1 MEVNQTATQAII
13 NKEVTGTF
21 TLVKKN
27 ASKTVNLEGA
37 KYRIW
42 SEDVNYDETFTTDE
56 NGRIVVEGLKLGKYQ
71 YQEIKAPNNFLLD
84 NNIYS
89 FELTYKDQNTA
100 VVYASAEQTNDEPTA
115 TITIVKEDSETGNS
129 QQGDAT
135 LAGAIY
141 NVYAG
146 EDIYDAT
153 ETRKIYSAGDL
164 VATRETDKNGNT
176 EPVTGLPLGKFQV
189 KEEKS
194 PEGYMIDE
202 NIYEVN
208 LTYKDQYTKIITGSV
223 TSKDKVKKMQ
233 VHIFK
238 SGIKENSGLV
248 PGLQGAEFTIKLY
261 NQVED
266 ALNQGYTYE
275 EIWNGLNEY
284 GEKVIVDENRV
295 NEAQKI
301 APTVETITT
310 DENGDAYTKN
320 KLPYGKYWT
329 KETKTPEDFYAS
341 SDFSFTIS
349 EDESEVIEI
358 AKKVKHLYVNNE
370 QMEAYI
376 KLVKKD
382 VDTGKIVTLNSTTF
396 QIKASEDVYDRGNG
410 EIIYKAG
417 DIITQKIGSTV
428 YDTFTTN
435 AQNLVVPNGSFSNT
449 DDEEGTVI
457 TPLKLPAGNYEV
469 IELSIPEGYLELEEP
484 IKFSIS
490 EIKDYDQDSSG
501 DYIKTVEIENNKP
514 FGTIIVDKS
523 VALKENVDTSSIKVE
538 NLSKIKFRLTAKEN
552 IIDMADGSIIYNQ
565 GQEIG
570 TYNLDKNGDLKI
582 ENLPIGIYELQE
594 IETIDGAV
602 LNETKYEIKF
612 EQKDNTTKEY
622 IETREIENETTLV
635 EISKKAVTG
644 DDELEGAKL
653 TLFDKDGNIVDS
665 WISGK
670 QPHTI
675 EGLKV
680 GEKFTL
686 REDLSPLGFVKASD
700 ITFTIE
706 NTSEV
711 QKITMIDKV
720 VTMSKVDIAGEELEG
735 AKMQVIDKDGNI
747 IDEWTSSKEPHK
759 INNLIEN
766 ETYILREEVSI
777 NGYVKATDIEFTV
790 SDEKKNEHIEMIDK
804 IVLISKT
811 DLVTG
816 EELPGA
822 ELVVTD
828 EDGNEIDRWISG
840 ETPHQVIGL
849 EEGKDYVLTEI
860 TCPYGFEQAESINFT
875 VTTDKETQ
883 LVEMKD
889 MPILKNIKIVK
900 KDIDTQEVIKDDFKF
915 GIFEDAECTKLI
927 KEIESDKENG
937 TVTFE
942 NLRYGKFFIKET
954 QAPNNYQLSDEI
966 LKIEI
971 NDQGI
976 FINGQVFDEA
986 DSTVT
991 FTYYNRRIPEIQT
1004 GNELNYALLGTN
1016 LIISLAGIITGIVMI
1031 KRKKKS
1037 K

>member
-42 SEDVNYDETFTTDE
+42 SEDANYDETFTTDE
-56 NGRIVVEGLKLGKYQ
+56 NGEIKVEGLKLGKYQ
-71 YQEIKAPNNFLLD
+71 YQEIQAPNNFLLD
-84 NNIYS
+84 NNVYS
-89 FELTYKDQNTA
+89 FELTYKDQNTE
-100 VVYASAEQTNDEPTA
+100 VVYASAEKTNDEPTA
-115 TITIVKEDSETGNS
+115 NITIIKEDSETGNS

-153 ETRKIYSAGDL
+153 KTRKIYSKGDL
-164 VATRETDKNGNT
+164 VATRETDENGNT

-202 NIYEVN
+202 TIYEVN
-208 LTYKDQYTKIITGSV
+208 LTYKDQYTKIVTGSV

-284 GEKVIVDENRV
+284 GEKVVVDENRV

-382 VDTGKIVTLNSTTF
+382 ADTGKIVTLNSTTF
-396 QIKASEDVYDRGNG
+396 QIKASEDVYDRGNRK
-410 EIIYKAG
+410 IIYKAG

-435 AQNLVVPNGSFSNT
+435 AKNLVVPNGSFSNT

-457 TPLKLPAGNYEV
+457 TPLKLPAGDYEV
-469 IELSIPEGYLELEEP
+469 IELTIPDGYLELEEP

-523 VALKENVDTSSIKVE
+523 VALKENVDTSIINIE
-538 NLSKIKFRLTAKEN
+538 DLSKIKFKLTAKEN

-565 GQEIG
+565 GQEIE

-582 ENLPIGIYELQE
+582 ENLPMGIYELQE

-747 IDEWTSSKEPHK
+747 IDKWTSSKEPHK

-816 EELPGA
+816 EELSGA

-1004 GNELNYALLGTN
+1004 GNEVNYALLGTN

>member
-27 ASKTVNLEGA
+27 ASKIVNLEGA

-42 SEDVNYDETFTTDE
+42 SEDANYDETFTTDE
-56 NGRIVVEGLKLGKYQ
+56 NGEIKVEGLKLGKYQ
-71 YQEIKAPNNFLLD
+71 YQEIQAPNNFLLD
-84 NNIYS
+84 NNVYS
-89 FELTYKDQNTA
+89 FELTYKDQNTE
-100 VVYASAEQTNDEPTA
+100 VVYASAEKTNDEPTA
-115 TITIVKEDSETGNS
+115 NITIIKEDSETGNS

-153 ETRKIYSAGDL
+153 KTRKIYSKGDL
-164 VATRETDKNGNT
+164 VATRETDENGNT

-202 NIYEVN
+202 TIYEVN
-208 LTYKDQYTKIITGSV
+208 LTYKDQYTKIVTGSV

-284 GEKVIVDENRV
+284 GEKVVVDENRV

-382 VDTGKIVTLNSTTF
+382 VNTGKIVTLNSTTF
-396 QIKASEDVYDRGNG
+396 QIKASEDVYDRGNRK
-410 EIIYKAG
+410 IIYKAG

-435 AQNLVVPNGSFSNT
+435 AKNLVVPNGSFSNT

-457 TPLKLPAGNYEV
+457 TPLKLPAGDYEV
-469 IELSIPEGYLELEEP
+469 IELTIPDGYLELEEP

-523 VALKENVDTSSIKVE
+523 VALKENVDTSIINIE
-538 NLSKIKFRLTAKEN
+538 DLSKIKFKLTAKEN

-565 GQEIG
+565 GQEIE

-582 ENLPIGIYELQE
+582 ENLPMGIYELQE

-900 KDIDTQEVIKDDFKF
+900 KDIDSQEVIKDDFKF

-1004 GNELNYALLGTN
+1004 GNEVNYALLGTN

>member
-27 ASKTVNLEGA
+27 ASKIVNLEGA

-42 SEDVNYDETFTTDE
+42 SEDANYDETFTTDE
-56 NGRIVVEGLKLGKYQ
+56 NGEIKVEGLKLGKYQ
-71 YQEIKAPNNFLLD
+71 YQEIQAPNNFLLD
-84 NNIYS
+84 NNVYS
-89 FELTYKDQNTA
+89 FELTYKDQNTE
-100 VVYASAEQTNDEPTA
+100 VVCASAEKTNDEPTA
-115 TITIVKEDSETGNS
+115 NITIIKEDSETGNS

-153 ETRKIYSAGDL
+153 KTRKIYSKGDL
-164 VATRETDKNGNT
+164 VATRETDENGNT

-202 NIYEVN
+202 TIYEVN
-208 LTYKDQYTKIITGSV
+208 LTYKDQYTKIVTGSV

-284 GEKVIVDENRV
+284 GEKVVVDENRV

-382 VDTGKIVTLNSTTF
+382 VNTGKIVTLNSTTF
-396 QIKASEDVYDRGNG
+396 QIKASEDVYDRGNRK
-410 EIIYKAG
+410 IIYKAG

-435 AQNLVVPNGSFSNT
+435 AKNLVVPNGSFSNT

-457 TPLKLPAGNYEV
+457 TPLKLPAGDYEV
-469 IELSIPEGYLELEEP
+469 IELTIPDGYLELEEP

-523 VALKENVDTSSIKVE
+523 VALKENVDTSIINIE
-538 NLSKIKFRLTAKEN
+538 DLSKIKFKLTAKEN

-565 GQEIG
+565 GQEIE

-582 ENLPIGIYELQE
+582 ENLPMGIYELQE

-1004 GNELNYALLGTN
+1004 GNEVNYALLGTN

>member
-27 ASKTVNLEGA
+27 SSKTVNLEGA

-42 SEDVNYDETFTTDE
+42 SEDANYDETFTTDE
-56 NGRIVVEGLKLGKYQ
+56 NGEIKVEGLKLGKYQ
-71 YQEIKAPNNFLLD
+71 YQEIQAPNNFLLD
-84 NNIYS
+84 NNVYS
-89 FELTYKDQNTA
+89 FELTYKDQNTE
-100 VVYASAEQTNDEPTA
+100 VVYASAEKTNDEPTA
-115 TITIVKEDSETGNS
+115 NITIIKEDSETGNS

-153 ETRKIYSAGDL
+153 KTRKIYSKGDL
-164 VATRETDKNGNT
+164 VATRETDENGNT

-202 NIYEVN
+202 TIYEVN
-208 LTYKDQYTKIITGSV
+208 LTYKDQYTKIVTGSV

-284 GEKVIVDENRV
+284 GEKVVVDENRV

-382 VDTGKIVTLNSTTF
+382 VNTGKIVTLNSTTF
-396 QIKASEDVYDRGNG
+396 QIKASEDVYDRGNRK
-410 EIIYKAG
+410 IIYKAG

-435 AQNLVVPNGSFSNT
+435 AKNLVVPNGSFSNT

-457 TPLKLPAGNYEV
+457 TPLKLPAGDYEV
-469 IELSIPEGYLELEEP
+469 IELTIPDGYLELEEP

-490 EIKDYDQDSSG
+490 EIKNYDQDSSG

-523 VALKENVDTSSIKVE
+523 VALKENVDTSIINIE
-538 NLSKIKFRLTAKEN
+538 DLSKIKFKLTAKEN

-565 GQEIG
+565 GQEIE

-582 ENLPIGIYELQE
+582 ENLPMGIYELQE

-1004 GNELNYALLGTN
+1004 GNEVNYALLGTN

>member
-382 VDTGKIVTLNSTTF
+382 VNTGKIVTLNSTTF
-396 QIKASEDVYDRGNG
+396 QIKASEDVYDRGNRK
-410 EIIYKAG
+410 IIYKAG

-435 AQNLVVPNGSFSNT
+435 AKNLVVPNGSFSNT

-457 TPLKLPAGNYEV
+457 TPLKLPAGDYEV
-469 IELSIPEGYLELEEP
+469 IELTIPDGYLELEEP

-501 DYIKTVEIENNKP
+501 DYIKTVEIENNKH

-523 VALKENVDTSSIKVE
+523 VALKENVDTSIINIE

-1004 GNELNYALLGTN
+1004 GNEVNYALLGTN

>member
-42 SEDVNYDETFTTDE
+42 SEDANYDETFTTDE
-56 NGRIVVEGLKLGKYQ
+56 NGEIKVEGLKLGKYQ
-71 YQEIKAPNNFLLD
+71 YQEIQAPNNFLLD
-84 NNIYS
+84 NNVYS
-89 FELTYKDQNTA
+89 FELTYKDQNTE
-100 VVYASAEQTNDEPTA
+100 VVYASAEKTNDEPTA
-115 TITIVKEDSETGNS
+115 NITIIKEDSETGNS

-153 ETRKIYSAGDL
+153 KTRKIYSKGDL
-164 VATRETDKNGNT
+164 VATRETDENGNT

-202 NIYEVN
+202 TIYEVN
-208 LTYKDQYTKIITGSV
+208 LTYKDQYTKIVTGSV

-284 GEKVIVDENRV
+284 GEKVVVDENRV

-382 VDTGKIVTLNSTTF
+382 ADTGKIVTLNSTTF
-396 QIKASEDVYDRGNG
+396 QIKASEDVYDRGNRK
-410 EIIYKAG
+410 IIYKAG

-435 AQNLVVPNGSFSNT
+435 AKNLVVPNGSFSNT

-457 TPLKLPAGNYEV
+457 TPLKLPAGDYEV
-469 IELSIPEGYLELEEP
+469 IELTIPDGYLELEEP

-523 VALKENVDTSSIKVE
+523 VALKENVDTSIINIE
-538 NLSKIKFRLTAKEN
+538 DLSKIKFKLTAKEN

-565 GQEIG
+565 GQEIE

-582 ENLPIGIYELQE
+582 ENLPMGIYELQE

-1004 GNELNYALLGTN
+1004 GNEVNYALLGTN

>member
-42 SEDVNYDETFTTDE
+42 SEDANYDETFTTDE
-56 NGRIVVEGLKLGKYQ
+56 NGEIKVEGLKLGKYQ
-71 YQEIKAPNNFLLD
+71 YQEIQAPNNFLLD
-84 NNIYS
+84 NNVYS
-89 FELTYKDQNTA
+89 FELTYKDQNTE
-100 VVYASAEQTNDEPTA
+100 VVYASAEKTNDEPTA
-115 TITIVKEDSETGNS
+115 NITIIKEDSETGNS

-153 ETRKIYSAGDL
+153 KTRKIYSKGDL
-164 VATRETDKNGNT
+164 VATRETDENGNT

-202 NIYEVN
+202 TIYEVN
-208 LTYKDQYTKIITGSV
+208 LTYKDQYTKIVTGSV

-284 GEKVIVDENRV
+284 GEKVVVDENRV

-382 VDTGKIVTLNSTTF
+382 ADTGKIVTLNSTTF
-396 QIKASEDVYDRGNG
+396 QIKASEDVYDRGNRK
-410 EIIYKAG
+410 IIYKAG

-435 AQNLVVPNGSFSNT
+435 AKNLVVPNGSFSNT

-457 TPLKLPAGNYEV
+457 TPLKLPAGDYEV
-469 IELSIPEGYLELEEP
+469 IELTIPDGYLELEEP

-490 EIKDYDQDSSG
+490 EIKNYDQDSSG

-523 VALKENVDTSSIKVE
+523 VALKENVDTSIINIE
-538 NLSKIKFRLTAKEN
+538 DLSKIKFKLTAKEN

-565 GQEIG
+565 GQEIE

-582 ENLPIGIYELQE
+582 ENLPMGIYELQE

>member
-382 VDTGKIVTLNSTTF
+382 VNTGKIVTLNSTTF
-396 QIKASEDVYDRGNG
+396 QIKASEDVYDRGNRK
-410 EIIYKAG
+410 IIYKAG

-435 AQNLVVPNGSFSNT
+435 AKNLVVPNGSFSNT

-457 TPLKLPAGNYEV
+457 TPLKLPAGDYEV
-469 IELSIPEGYLELEEP
+469 IELTIPDGYLELEEP

-523 VALKENVDTSSIKVE
+523 VALKENVDTSIINIE
-538 NLSKIKFRLTAKEN
+538 DLSKIKFKLTAKEN

-565 GQEIG
+565 GQEIE

-582 ENLPIGIYELQE
+582 ENLPMGIYELQE

-1004 GNELNYALLGTN
+1004 GNEVNYALLGTN

>member
-523 VALKENVDTSSIKVE
+523 VALKENVDTSIINIE

-900 KDIDTQEVIKDDFKF
+900 KDIDTQEVIKDDFRF

-1004 GNELNYALLGTN
+1004 GNEVNYALLGTN

>member
-27 ASKTVNLEGA
+27 ASKIVNLEGA

-42 SEDVNYDETFTTDE
+42 SEDANYDETFTTDE
-56 NGRIVVEGLKLGKYQ
+56 NGEIKVEGLKLGKYQ
-71 YQEIKAPNNFLLD
+71 YQEIQAPNNFLLD
-84 NNIYS
+84 NNVYS
-89 FELTYKDQNTA
+89 FELTYKDQNTE
-100 VVYASAEQTNDEPTA
+100 VVYASAEKTNDEPTA
-115 TITIVKEDSETGNS
+115 NITIIKEDSETGNS

-153 ETRKIYSAGDL
+153 KTRKIYSKGDL
-164 VATRETDKNGNT
+164 VATRETDENGNT

-284 GEKVIVDENRV
+284 GEKVVVDENRV

-382 VDTGKIVTLNSTTF
+382 VNTGKIVTLNSTTF
-396 QIKASEDVYDRGNG
+396 QIKASEDVYDRGNRK
-410 EIIYKAG
+410 IIYKAG

-435 AQNLVVPNGSFSNT
+435 AKNLVVPNGSFSNT

-457 TPLKLPAGNYEV
+457 TPLKLPAGDYEV
-469 IELSIPEGYLELEEP
+469 IELTIPDGYLELEEP

-523 VALKENVDTSSIKVE
+523 VALKENVDTSIINIE
-538 NLSKIKFRLTAKEN
+538 DLSKIKFKLTAKEN

-565 GQEIG
+565 GQEIE

-582 ENLPIGIYELQE
+582 ENLPMGIYELQE

-1004 GNELNYALLGTN
+1004 GNEVNYALLGTN

>member
-27 ASKTVNLEGA
+27 ASKIVNLEGA

-42 SEDVNYDETFTTDE
+42 SEDANYDETFTTDE
-56 NGRIVVEGLKLGKYQ
+56 NGEIKVEGLKLGKYQ
-71 YQEIKAPNNFLLD
+71 YQEIQAPNNFLLD
-84 NNIYS
+84 NNVYS
-89 FELTYKDQNTA
+89 FELTYKDQNTE
-100 VVYASAEQTNDEPTA
+100 VVYASAEKTNDEPTA
-115 TITIVKEDSETGNS
+115 NITIIKEDSETGNS

-153 ETRKIYSAGDL
+153 KTRKIYSKGDL
-164 VATRETDKNGNT
+164 VATRETDENGNT

-202 NIYEVN
+202 TIYEVN
-208 LTYKDQYTKIITGSV
+208 LTYKDQYTKIVTGSV

-284 GEKVIVDENRV
+284 GEKVVVDENRV

-523 VALKENVDTSSIKVE
+523 VALKENVDTSIINIE
-538 NLSKIKFRLTAKEN
+538 DLSKIKFKLTAKEN

-565 GQEIG
+565 GQEIE

-582 ENLPIGIYELQE
+582 ENLPMGIYELQE

-1004 GNELNYALLGTN
+1004 GNEVNYALLGTN

>member
-42 SEDVNYDETFTTDE
+42 SEDANYDETFTTDE
-56 NGRIVVEGLKLGKYQ
+56 NGEIKVEGLKLGKYQ
-71 YQEIKAPNNFLLD
+71 YQEIQAPNNFLLD
-84 NNIYS
+84 NNVYS
-89 FELTYKDQNTA
+89 FELTYKDQNTE
-100 VVYASAEQTNDEPTA
+100 VVCASAEKTNDEPTA
-115 TITIVKEDSETGNS
+115 NITIIKEDSETGNS

-153 ETRKIYSAGDL
+153 KTRKIYSKGDL
-164 VATRETDKNGNT
+164 VATRETDENGNT

-202 NIYEVN
+202 TIYEVN
-208 LTYKDQYTKIITGSV
+208 LTYKDQYTKIVTGSV
-223 TSKDKVKKMQ
+223 TSKDKVKEMQ

-266 ALNQGYTYE
+266 ALKQGYTYE

-284 GEKVIVDENRV
+284 GEKVVVDENRV

-382 VDTGKIVTLNSTTF
+382 VNTGKIVTLNSTTF

-435 AQNLVVPNGSFSNT
+435 AQNLVVPDGSFSNV
-449 DDEEGTVI
+449 DDEGGTVI
-457 TPLKLPAGNYEV
+457 TPLKLPAGDYEV

-523 VALKENVDTSSIKVE
+523 VALKENVDTSIINIE
-538 NLSKIKFRLTAKEN
+538 DLSKIKFKLTAKEN

-582 ENLPIGIYELQE
+582 ENLPMGIYELQE

-680 GEKFTL
+680 GEEFTL

-706 NTSEV
+706 NTSKV

>member
-1 MEVNQTATQAII
+1 
-13 NKEVTGTF
+13 
-21 TLVKKN
+21 
-27 ASKTVNLEGA
+27 
-37 KYRIW
+37 
-42 SEDVNYDETFTTDE
+42 
-56 NGRIVVEGLKLGKYQ
+56 
-71 YQEIKAPNNFLLD
+71 
-84 NNIYS
+84 
-89 FELTYKDQNTA
+89 
-100 VVYASAEQTNDEPTA
+100 
-115 TITIVKEDSETGNS
+115 
-129 QQGDAT
+129 
-135 LAGAIY
+135 
-141 NVYAG
+141 
-146 EDIYDAT
+146 
-153 ETRKIYSAGDL
+153 
-164 VATRETDKNGNT
+164 
-176 EPVTGLPLGKFQV
+176 
-189 KEEKS
+189 
-194 PEGYMIDE
+194 MIDE
-202 NIYEVN
+202 TIYEVN

-382 VDTGKIVTLNSTTF
+382 VNTGKIVTLNSTTF
-396 QIKASEDVYDRGNG
+396 QIKASEDVYDRGNRK
-410 EIIYKAG
+410 IIYKAG

-435 AQNLVVPNGSFSNT
+435 AKNLVVPNGSFSNT

-457 TPLKLPAGNYEV
+457 TPLKLPAGDYEV
-469 IELSIPEGYLELEEP
+469 IELTIPDGYLELEEP

-523 VALKENVDTSSIKVE
+523 VALKENVDTSIINIE
-538 NLSKIKFRLTAKEN
+538 DLSKIKFKLTAKEN

-565 GQEIG
+565 GQEIE

-582 ENLPIGIYELQE
+582 ENLPMGIYELQE

-1004 GNELNYALLGTN
+1004 GNEVNYALLGTN

>member
-27 ASKTVNLEGA
+27 ASKIVNLEGA

-42 SEDVNYDETFTTDE
+42 SEDANYDETFTTDE
-56 NGRIVVEGLKLGKYQ
+56 NGEIKVEGLKLGKYQ
-71 YQEIKAPNNFLLD
+71 YQEIQAPNNFLLD
-84 NNIYS
+84 NNVYS
-89 FELTYKDQNTA
+89 FELTYKDQNTE
-100 VVYASAEQTNDEPTA
+100 VVYASAEKTNDEPTA
-115 TITIVKEDSETGNS
+115 NITIIKEDSETGNS

-153 ETRKIYSAGDL
+153 KTRKIYSKGDL
-164 VATRETDKNGNT
+164 VATRETDENGNT

-202 NIYEVN
+202 TIYEVN

-284 GEKVIVDENRV
+284 GEKVVVDENRV

-382 VDTGKIVTLNSTTF
+382 VNTGKIVTLNSTTF
-396 QIKASEDVYDRGNG
+396 QIKASEDVYDRGNRK
-410 EIIYKAG
+410 IIYKAG

-435 AQNLVVPNGSFSNT
+435 AKNLVVPNGSFSNT

-457 TPLKLPAGNYEV
+457 TPLKLPAGDYEV
-469 IELSIPEGYLELEEP
+469 IELTIPDGYLELEEP

-523 VALKENVDTSSIKVE
+523 VALKENVDTSIINIE
-538 NLSKIKFRLTAKEN
+538 DLSKIKFKLTAKEN

-565 GQEIG
+565 GQEIE

-582 ENLPIGIYELQE
+582 ENLPMGIYELQE

-1004 GNELNYALLGTN
+1004 GNEVNYALLGTN

>member
-27 ASKTVNLEGA
+27 ASKIVNLEGA

-42 SEDVNYDETFTTDE
+42 SEDANYDETFTTDE
-56 NGRIVVEGLKLGKYQ
+56 NGEIKVEGLKLGKYQ
-71 YQEIKAPNNFLLD
+71 YQEIQAPNNFLLD
-84 NNIYS
+84 NNVYS
-89 FELTYKDQNTA
+89 FELTYKDQNTE
-100 VVYASAEQTNDEPTA
+100 VVYASAEKTNDEPTA
-115 TITIVKEDSETGNS
+115 NITIIKEDSETGNS

-153 ETRKIYSAGDL
+153 KTRKIYSKGDL
-164 VATRETDKNGNT
+164 VATRETDENGNT

-284 GEKVIVDENRV
+284 GEKVVVDENRV

-382 VDTGKIVTLNSTTF
+382 VNTGKIVTLNSTTF

-523 VALKENVDTSSIKVE
+523 VALKENVDTSIINIE
-538 NLSKIKFRLTAKEN
+538 DLSKIKFKLTAKEN

-582 ENLPIGIYELQE
+582 ENLPMGIYELQE

>member
-27 ASKTVNLEGA
+27 ASKIVNLEGA

-42 SEDVNYDETFTTDE
+42 SEDANYDETFTTDE
-56 NGRIVVEGLKLGKYQ
+56 NGEIKVEGLKLGKYQ
-71 YQEIKAPNNFLLD
+71 YQEIQAPNNFLLD
-84 NNIYS
+84 NNVYS
-89 FELTYKDQNTA
+89 FELTYKDQNTE
-100 VVYASAEQTNDEPTA
+100 VVYASAEKTNDEPTA
-115 TITIVKEDSETGNS
+115 NITIIKEDSETGNS

-153 ETRKIYSAGDL
+153 KTRKIYSKGDL
-164 VATRETDKNGNT
+164 VATRETDENGNT

-202 NIYEVN
+202 TIYEVN
-208 LTYKDQYTKIITGSV
+208 LTYKDQYTKIVTGSV

-382 VDTGKIVTLNSTTF
+382 VNTGKIVTLNSTTF
-396 QIKASEDVYDRGNG
+396 QIKASEDVYDRGNRK
-410 EIIYKAG
+410 IIYKAG

-435 AQNLVVPNGSFSNT
+435 AKNLVVPNGSFSNT

-457 TPLKLPAGNYEV
+457 TPLKLPAGDYEV
-469 IELSIPEGYLELEEP
+469 IELTIPDGYLELEEP

-523 VALKENVDTSSIKVE
+523 VALKENVDTSIINIE
-538 NLSKIKFRLTAKEN
+538 DLSKIKFKLTAKEN

-565 GQEIG
+565 GQEIE

-582 ENLPIGIYELQE
+582 ENLPMGIYELQE

>member
-435 AQNLVVPNGSFSNT
+435 AKNLVVPNGSFSNT

-457 TPLKLPAGNYEV
+457 TPLKLPAGDYEV
-469 IELSIPEGYLELEEP
+469 IELTIPDGYLELEEP

-523 VALKENVDTSSIKVE
+523 VALKENVDTSIINIE

-1004 GNELNYALLGTN
+1004 GNEVNYALLGTN

>member
-27 ASKTVNLEGA
+27 ASKIVNLEGA

-42 SEDVNYDETFTTDE
+42 SEDANYDETFTTDE
-56 NGRIVVEGLKLGKYQ
+56 NGEIKVEGLKLGKYQ
-71 YQEIKAPNNFLLD
+71 YQEIQAPNNFLLD
-84 NNIYS
+84 NNVYS
-89 FELTYKDQNTA
+89 FELTYKDQNTE
-100 VVYASAEQTNDEPTA
+100 VVYASAEKTNDEPTA
-115 TITIVKEDSETGNS
+115 NITIIKEDSETGNS

-153 ETRKIYSAGDL
+153 KTRKIYSKGDL
-164 VATRETDKNGNT
+164 VATRETDENGNT

-202 NIYEVN
+202 TIYEVN
-208 LTYKDQYTKIITGSV
+208 LTYKDQYTKIVTGSV

-284 GEKVIVDENRV
+284 GEKVVVDENRV

-382 VDTGKIVTLNSTTF
+382 VNTGKIVTLNSTTF
-396 QIKASEDVYDRGNG
+396 QIKASEDVYDRGNRK
-410 EIIYKAG
+410 IIYKAG

-457 TPLKLPAGNYEV
+457 TPLKLPAGDYEV
-469 IELSIPEGYLELEEP
+469 IELTIPDGYLELEEP

-523 VALKENVDTSSIKVE
+523 VALKENVDTSIINIE
-538 NLSKIKFRLTAKEN
+538 DLSKIKFKLTAKEN

-565 GQEIG
+565 GQEIE

-582 ENLPIGIYELQE
+582 ENLPMGIYELQE

-1004 GNELNYALLGTN
+1004 GNEVNYALLGTN

>member
-42 SEDVNYDETFTTDE
+42 SEDANYDETFTTDE
-56 NGRIVVEGLKLGKYQ
+56 NGEIKVEGLKLGKYQ
-71 YQEIKAPNNFLLD
+71 YQEIQAPNNFLLD
-84 NNIYS
+84 NNVYS
-89 FELTYKDQNTA
+89 FELTYKDQNTE
-100 VVYASAEQTNDEPTA
+100 VVCASAEKTNDEPTA
-115 TITIVKEDSETGNS
+115 NITIIKEDSETGNS

-153 ETRKIYSAGDL
+153 KTRKIYSKGDL
-164 VATRETDKNGNT
+164 VATRETDENGNT

-202 NIYEVN
+202 TIYEVN
-208 LTYKDQYTKIITGSV
+208 LTYKDQYTKIVTGSV
-223 TSKDKVKKMQ
+223 TSKDKVKEMQ

-266 ALNQGYTYE
+266 ALKQGYTYE

-284 GEKVIVDENRV
+284 GEKVVVDENRV

-382 VDTGKIVTLNSTTF
+382 ADTGKIVTLNSTTF

-435 AQNLVVPNGSFSNT
+435 AQNLVVPDGSFSNV
-449 DDEEGTVI
+449 DDEGGTVI
-457 TPLKLPAGNYEV
+457 TPLKLPAGDYEV

-523 VALKENVDTSSIKVE
+523 VALKENVDTSIINIE
-538 NLSKIKFRLTAKEN
+538 DLSKIKFKLTAKEN

-582 ENLPIGIYELQE
+582 ENLPMGIYELQE

-680 GEKFTL
+680 GEEFTL

-706 NTSEV
+706 NTSKV

>member
-27 ASKTVNLEGA
+27 ASKIVNLEGA

-42 SEDVNYDETFTTDE
+42 SEDANYDETFTTDE
-56 NGRIVVEGLKLGKYQ
+56 NGEIKVEGLKLGKYQ
-71 YQEIKAPNNFLLD
+71 YQEIQAPNNFLLD
-84 NNIYS
+84 NNVYS
-89 FELTYKDQNTA
+89 FELTYKDQNTE
-100 VVYASAEQTNDEPTA
+100 VVYASAEKTNDEPTA
-115 TITIVKEDSETGNS
+115 NITIIKEDSETGNS

-153 ETRKIYSAGDL
+153 KTRKIYSKGDL
-164 VATRETDKNGNT
+164 VATRETDENGNT

-202 NIYEVN
+202 TIYEVN
-208 LTYKDQYTKIITGSV
+208 LTYKDQYTKIVTGSV

-284 GEKVIVDENRV
+284 GEKVVVDENRV

-382 VDTGKIVTLNSTTF
+382 VNTGKIVTLNSTTF
-396 QIKASEDVYDRGNG
+396 QIKASEDVYDRGNRK
-410 EIIYKAG
+410 IIYKAG

-435 AQNLVVPNGSFSNT
+435 AKNLVVPNGSFSNT

-457 TPLKLPAGNYEV
+457 TPLKLPAGDYEV
-469 IELSIPEGYLELEEP
+469 IELTIPDGYLELEEP

-523 VALKENVDTSSIKVE
+523 VALKENVDTSIINIE
-538 NLSKIKFRLTAKEN
+538 DLSKIKFKLTAKEN

-565 GQEIG
+565 GQEIE

-582 ENLPIGIYELQE
+582 ENLPMGIYELQE

-1004 GNELNYALLGTN
+1004 GNEVNYALLGTN

>member
-27 ASKTVNLEGA
+27 ASKIVNLEGA

-42 SEDVNYDETFTTDE
+42 SEDANYDETFTTDE
-56 NGRIVVEGLKLGKYQ
+56 NGEIKVEGLKLGKYQ
-71 YQEIKAPNNFLLD
+71 YQEIQAPNNFLLD
-84 NNIYS
+84 NNVYS
-89 FELTYKDQNTA
+89 FELTYKDQNTE
-100 VVYASAEQTNDEPTA
+100 VVYASAEKTNDEPTA
-115 TITIVKEDSETGNS
+115 NITIIKEDSETGNS

-153 ETRKIYSAGDL
+153 KTRKIYSKGDL
-164 VATRETDKNGNT
+164 VATRETDENGNT

-202 NIYEVN
+202 TIYEVN
-208 LTYKDQYTKIITGSV
+208 LTYKDQYTKIVTGSV

-284 GEKVIVDENRV
+284 GEKVVVDENRV

-382 VDTGKIVTLNSTTF
+382 ADTGKIVTLNSTTF
-396 QIKASEDVYDRGNG
+396 QIKASEDVYDRGNRK
-410 EIIYKAG
+410 IIYKAG

-435 AQNLVVPNGSFSNT
+435 AKNLVVPNGSFSNT

-457 TPLKLPAGNYEV
+457 TPLKLPAGDYEV
-469 IELSIPEGYLELEEP
+469 IELTIPDGYLELEEP

-523 VALKENVDTSSIKVE
+523 VALKENVDTSIINIE
-538 NLSKIKFRLTAKEN
+538 DLSKIKFKLTAKEN

-565 GQEIG
+565 GQEIE

-582 ENLPIGIYELQE
+582 ENLPMGIYELQE

>member
-153 ETRKIYSAGDL
+153 KTRKIYSKGDL
-164 VATRETDKNGNT
+164 VATRETDENGNT

-202 NIYEVN
+202 TIYEVN
-208 LTYKDQYTKIITGSV
+208 LTYKDQYTKIVTGSV

-248 PGLQGAEFTIKLY
+248 PGLKGAEFTIKLY

-284 GEKVIVDENRV
+284 GEKVVVDENRV

-382 VDTGKIVTLNSTTF
+382 VNTGKIVTLNSTTF
-396 QIKASEDVYDRGNG
+396 QIKASEDVYDRGNRK
-410 EIIYKAG
+410 IIYKAG

-435 AQNLVVPNGSFSNT
+435 AKNLVVPNGSFSNT

-457 TPLKLPAGNYEV
+457 TPLKLPAGDYEV
-469 IELSIPEGYLELEEP
+469 IELTIPDGYLELEEP

-523 VALKENVDTSSIKVE
+523 VALKENVDTSIINIE
-538 NLSKIKFRLTAKEN
+538 DLSKIKFKLTAKEN

-565 GQEIG
+565 GQEIE

-582 ENLPIGIYELQE
+582 ENLPMGIYELQE

-1004 GNELNYALLGTN
+1004 GNEVNYALLGTN

>member
-284 GEKVIVDENRV
+284 GEKVVVDENRV

-435 AQNLVVPNGSFSNT
+435 AKNLVVPNGSFSNT

-457 TPLKLPAGNYEV
+457 TPLKLPAGDYEV

-523 VALKENVDTSSIKVE
+523 VALKENVDTSIINIE
-538 NLSKIKFRLTAKEN
+538 DLSKIKFKLTAKEN

-582 ENLPIGIYELQE
+582 ENLPMGIYELQE

-1004 GNELNYALLGTN
+1004 GNEVNYALLGTN

>member
-1 MEVNQTATQAII
+1 MT
-13 NKEVTGTF
+13 
-21 TLVKKN
+21 
-27 ASKTVNLEGA
+27 
-37 KYRIW
+37 
-42 SEDVNYDETFTTDE
+42 
-56 NGRIVVEGLKLGKYQ
+56 
-71 YQEIKAPNNFLLD
+71 
-84 NNIYS
+84 
-89 FELTYKDQNTA
+89 
-100 VVYASAEQTNDEPTA
+100 
-115 TITIVKEDSETGNS
+115 
-129 QQGDAT
+129 
-135 LAGAIY
+135 
-141 NVYAG
+141 
-146 EDIYDAT
+146 
-153 ETRKIYSAGDL
+153 
-164 VATRETDKNGNT
+164 
-176 EPVTGLPLGKFQV
+176 
-189 KEEKS
+189 
-194 PEGYMIDE
+194 
-202 NIYEVN
+202 
-208 LTYKDQYTKIITGSV
+208 
-223 TSKDKVKKMQ
+223 
-233 VHIFK
+233 
-238 SGIKENSGLV
+238 
-248 PGLQGAEFTIKLY
+248 
-261 NQVED
+261 
-266 ALNQGYTYE
+266 
-275 EIWNGLNEY
+275 
-284 GEKVIVDENRV
+284 
-295 NEAQKI
+295 
-301 APTVETITT
+301 
-310 DENGDAYTKN
+310 
-320 KLPYGKYWT
+320 
-329 KETKTPEDFYAS
+329 
-341 SDFSFTIS
+341 
-349 EDESEVIEI
+349 
-358 AKKVKHLYVNNE
+358 
-370 QMEAYI
+370 
-376 KLVKKD
+376 
-382 VDTGKIVTLNSTTF
+382 
-396 QIKASEDVYDRGNG
+396 
-410 EIIYKAG
+410 
-417 DIITQKIGSTV
+417 
-428 YDTFTTN
+428 
-435 AQNLVVPNGSFSNT
+435 
-449 DDEEGTVI
+449 
-457 TPLKLPAGNYEV
+457 
-469 IELSIPEGYLELEEP
+469 IPEGYLELEEP

-523 VALKENVDTSSIKVE
+523 VALKENVDTSIINIE
-538 NLSKIKFRLTAKEN
+538 DLSKIKFRLTAKEN

-582 ENLPIGIYELQE
+582 ENLPMGIYELQE

-612 EQKDNTTKEY
+612 EQKDNATKEY
-622 IETREIENETTLV
+622 TETREIENETTLV

-670 QPHTI
+670 QTHTI

-680 GEKFTL
+680 GEEFTL
-686 REDLSPLGFVKASD
+686 REDLSPFGFVKASD

-706 NTSEV
+706 NTSKV

-747 IDEWTSSKEPHK
+747 IDEWTSSKEPYK

-766 ETYILREEVSI
+766 ETYILHEEVSI

-790 SDEKKNEHIEMIDK
+790 SDEKKNEHLEMIDK

-822 ELVVTD
+822 ELIVTD

-883 LVEMKD
+883 LFEMKD

-927 KEIESDKENG
+927 KEIESDRENG

-942 NLRYGKFFIKET
+942 NLRYGTFFIKET

-966 LKIEI
+966 LKLEI
-971 NDQGI
+971 NDQGV

-1004 GNELNYALLGTN
+1004 GNEVNYALLGTN

>member
-42 SEDVNYDETFTTDE
+42 SEDANYDETFTTDE
-56 NGRIVVEGLKLGKYQ
+56 NGEIKVEGLKLGKYQ
-71 YQEIKAPNNFLLD
+71 YQEIQAPNNFLLD
-84 NNIYS
+84 NNVYS
-89 FELTYKDQNTA
+89 FELTYKDQNTE
-100 VVYASAEQTNDEPTA
+100 VVYASAEKTNDEPTA
-115 TITIVKEDSETGNS
+115 NITIIKEDSETGNS

-153 ETRKIYSAGDL
+153 KTRKIYSKGDL
-164 VATRETDKNGNT
+164 VATRETDENGNT

-202 NIYEVN
+202 TIYEVN
-208 LTYKDQYTKIITGSV
+208 LTYKDQYTKIVTGSV

-284 GEKVIVDENRV
+284 GEKVVVDENRV

-382 VDTGKIVTLNSTTF
+382 VNTGKIVTLNSTTF
-396 QIKASEDVYDRGNG
+396 QIKASEDVYDRGNRK
-410 EIIYKAG
+410 IIYKAG

-435 AQNLVVPNGSFSNT
+435 AKNLVVPNGSFSNT

-457 TPLKLPAGNYEV
+457 TPLKLPAGDYEV
-469 IELSIPEGYLELEEP
+469 IELTIPDGYLELEEP

-490 EIKDYDQDSSG
+490 EIKNYDQDSSG

-523 VALKENVDTSSIKVE
+523 VALKENVDTSIINIE
-538 NLSKIKFRLTAKEN
+538 DLSKIKFKLTAKEN

-582 ENLPIGIYELQE
+582 ENLPMGIYELQE

-680 GEKFTL
+680 GEEFTL

-706 NTSEV
+706 NTSKV

>member
-27 ASKTVNLEGA
+27 ASKIVNLEGA

-42 SEDVNYDETFTTDE
+42 SEDANYDETFTTDE
-56 NGRIVVEGLKLGKYQ
+56 NGEIKVEGLKLGKYQ
-71 YQEIKAPNNFLLD
+71 YQEIQAPNNFLLD
-84 NNIYS
+84 NNVYS
-89 FELTYKDQNTA
+89 FELTYKDQNTE
-100 VVYASAEQTNDEPTA
+100 VVYASAEKTNDEPTA
-115 TITIVKEDSETGNS
+115 NITIIKEDSETGNS

-153 ETRKIYSAGDL
+153 KTRKIYSKGDL
-164 VATRETDKNGNT
+164 VATRETDENGNT

-202 NIYEVN
+202 TIYEVN
-208 LTYKDQYTKIITGSV
+208 LTYKDQYTKIVTGSV

-284 GEKVIVDENRV
+284 GEKVVVDENRV

-382 VDTGKIVTLNSTTF
+382 VNTGKIVTLNSTTF
-396 QIKASEDVYDRGNG
+396 QIKASEDVYDRGNRK
-410 EIIYKAG
+410 IVYKAG

-435 AQNLVVPNGSFSNT
+435 AKNLVVPNGSFSNT

-457 TPLKLPAGNYEV
+457 TPLKLPAGDYEV
-469 IELSIPEGYLELEEP
+469 IELTIPDGYLELEEP

-523 VALKENVDTSSIKVE
+523 VALKENVDTSIINIE
-538 NLSKIKFRLTAKEN
+538 DLSKIKFKLTAKEN

-582 ENLPIGIYELQE
+582 ENLPMGIYELQE

>member
-56 NGRIVVEGLKLGKYQ
+56 NGRIVVEGLKPGKYQ

-284 GEKVIVDENRV
+284 GEKVVVDENRV

-382 VDTGKIVTLNSTTF
+382 VNTGKIVTLNSTTF
-396 QIKASEDVYDRGNG
+396 QIKASEDVYDRGNRK
-410 EIIYKAG
+410 IIYKAG

-435 AQNLVVPNGSFSNT
+435 AKNLVVPNGSFSNT

-457 TPLKLPAGNYEV
+457 TPLKLPAGDYEV
-469 IELSIPEGYLELEEP
+469 IELTIPDGYLELEEP

-523 VALKENVDTSSIKVE
+523 VALKENVDTSIINIE
-538 NLSKIKFRLTAKEN
+538 DLSKIKFKLTAKEN

-565 GQEIG
+565 GQEIE

-582 ENLPIGIYELQE
+582 ENLPMGIYELQE

-670 QPHTI
+670 QTHTI

-680 GEKFTL
+680 GEEFTL
-686 REDLSPLGFVKASD
+686 REDLSPFGFVKASD

-706 NTSEV
+706 NTSKV

-747 IDEWTSSKEPHK
+747 IDEWTSSKEPYK

-766 ETYILREEVSI
+766 ETYILHEEVSI

-790 SDEKKNEHIEMIDK
+790 SDEKKNEHLEMIDK

-822 ELVVTD
+822 ELIVTD

-883 LVEMKD
+883 LFEMKD

-927 KEIESDKENG
+927 KEIESDRENG

-942 NLRYGKFFIKET
+942 NLRYGTFFIKET

-966 LKIEI
+966 LKLEI
-971 NDQGI
+971 NDQGV

-1004 GNELNYALLGTN
+1004 GNEVNYALLGTN

>member
-27 ASKTVNLEGA
+27 SSKTVNLEGA

-42 SEDVNYDETFTTDE
+42 SEDANYDETFTTDE
-56 NGRIVVEGLKLGKYQ
+56 NGEIKVEGLKLGKYQ
-71 YQEIKAPNNFLLD
+71 YQEIQAPNNFLLD
-84 NNIYS
+84 NNVYS
-89 FELTYKDQNTA
+89 FELTYKDQNTE
-100 VVYASAEQTNDEPTA
+100 VVYASAEKTNDEPTA
-115 TITIVKEDSETGNS
+115 NITIIKEDSETGNS

-153 ETRKIYSAGDL
+153 KTRKIYSKGDL
-164 VATRETDKNGNT
+164 VATRETDENGNT

-202 NIYEVN
+202 TIYEVN
-208 LTYKDQYTKIITGSV
+208 LTYKDQYTKIVTGSV

-284 GEKVIVDENRV
+284 GEKVVVDENRV

-382 VDTGKIVTLNSTTF
+382 VNTGKIVTLNSTTF
-396 QIKASEDVYDRGNG
+396 QIKASEDVYDRGNRK
-410 EIIYKAG
+410 IIYKAG

-435 AQNLVVPNGSFSNT
+435 AKNLVVPNGSFSNT

-457 TPLKLPAGNYEV
+457 TPLKLPAGDYEV
-469 IELSIPEGYLELEEP
+469 IELTIPDGYLELEEP

-490 EIKDYDQDSSG
+490 EIKNYDQDSSG

-523 VALKENVDTSSIKVE
+523 VALKENVDTSIINIE
-538 NLSKIKFRLTAKEN
+538 DLSKIKFKLTAKEN

-565 GQEIG
+565 GQEIE

-582 ENLPIGIYELQE
+582 ENLPMGIYELQE

>member
-1 MEVNQTATQAII
+1 
-13 NKEVTGTF
+13 
-21 TLVKKN
+21 
-27 ASKTVNLEGA
+27 
-37 KYRIW
+37 
-42 SEDVNYDETFTTDE
+42 
-56 NGRIVVEGLKLGKYQ
+56 
-71 YQEIKAPNNFLLD
+71 
-84 NNIYS
+84 
-89 FELTYKDQNTA
+89 
-100 VVYASAEQTNDEPTA
+100 
-115 TITIVKEDSETGNS
+115 
-129 QQGDAT
+129 
-135 LAGAIY
+135 
-141 NVYAG
+141 
-146 EDIYDAT
+146 
-153 ETRKIYSAGDL
+153 
-164 VATRETDKNGNT
+164 
-176 EPVTGLPLGKFQV
+176 
-189 KEEKS
+189 
-194 PEGYMIDE
+194 MIDE
-202 NIYEVN
+202 TIYEVN
-208 LTYKDQYTKIITGSV
+208 LTYKDQYTKIVTGSV

-284 GEKVIVDENRV
+284 GEKVVVDENRV

-382 VDTGKIVTLNSTTF
+382 VNTGKIVTLNSTTF
-396 QIKASEDVYDRGNG
+396 QIKASEDVYDRGNRK
-410 EIIYKAG
+410 IIYKAG

-435 AQNLVVPNGSFSNT
+435 AKNLVVPNGSFSNT

-457 TPLKLPAGNYEV
+457 TPLKLPAGDYEV
-469 IELSIPEGYLELEEP
+469 IELTIPDGYLELEEP

-523 VALKENVDTSSIKVE
+523 VALKENVDTSIINIE
-538 NLSKIKFRLTAKEN
+538 DLSKIKFKLTAKEN

-582 ENLPIGIYELQE
+582 ENLPMGIYELQE

-1004 GNELNYALLGTN
+1004 GNEVNYALLGTN

>member
-42 SEDVNYDETFTTDE
+42 SEDANYDETFTTDE
-56 NGRIVVEGLKLGKYQ
+56 NGEIKVEGLKLGKYQ
-71 YQEIKAPNNFLLD
+71 YQEIQAPNNFLLD
-84 NNIYS
+84 NNVYS
-89 FELTYKDQNTA
+89 FELTYKDQNTE
-100 VVYASAEQTNDEPTA
+100 VVYASAEKTNDEPTA
-115 TITIVKEDSETGNS
+115 NITIIKEDSETGNS

-153 ETRKIYSAGDL
+153 KTRKIYSKGDL
-164 VATRETDKNGNT
+164 VATRETDENGNT

-194 PEGYMIDE
+194 PEGYMVDE
-202 NIYEVN
+202 TIYEVN
-208 LTYKDQYTKIITGSV
+208 LTYKDQYTKIVTGSV

-284 GEKVIVDENRV
+284 GEKVVVDENRV

-396 QIKASEDVYDRGNG
+396 QIKASEDVYDRGNRK
-410 EIIYKAG
+410 IIYKAG

-435 AQNLVVPNGSFSNT
+435 AKNLVVPNGSFSNT

-457 TPLKLPAGNYEV
+457 TPLKLPAGDYEV
-469 IELSIPEGYLELEEP
+469 IELTIPDGYLELEEP

-523 VALKENVDTSSIKVE
+523 VALKENVDTSIINIE
-538 NLSKIKFRLTAKEN
+538 DLSKIKFKLTAKEN

-565 GQEIG
+565 GQEIE

-582 ENLPIGIYELQE
+582 ENLPMGIYELQE

-1004 GNELNYALLGTN
+1004 GNEVNYALLGTN

>member
-523 VALKENVDTSSIKVE
+523 VALKENVDTSIINIE

-565 GQEIG
+565 GQEIE

-582 ENLPIGIYELQE
+582 ENLPMGIYELQE

-1004 GNELNYALLGTN
+1004 GNEVNYALLGTN

>member
-27 ASKTVNLEGA
+27 ASKIVNLEGA

-42 SEDVNYDETFTTDE
+42 SEDANYDETFTTDE
-56 NGRIVVEGLKLGKYQ
+56 NGEIKVEGLKLGKYQ
-71 YQEIKAPNNFLLD
+71 YQEIQAPNNFLLD
-84 NNIYS
+84 NNVYS
-89 FELTYKDQNTA
+89 FELTYKDQNTE
-100 VVYASAEQTNDEPTA
+100 VVYASAEKTNDEPTA
-115 TITIVKEDSETGNS
+115 NITIIKEDSETGNS

-153 ETRKIYSAGDL
+153 KTRKIYSKGDL
-164 VATRETDKNGNT
+164 VATRETDENGNT

-202 NIYEVN
+202 TIYEVN
-208 LTYKDQYTKIITGSV
+208 LTYKDQYTKIVTGSV

-284 GEKVIVDENRV
+284 GEKVVVDENRV

-382 VDTGKIVTLNSTTF
+382 ADTGKIVTLNSTTF
-396 QIKASEDVYDRGNG
+396 QIKASEDVYDRGNRK
-410 EIIYKAG
+410 IIYKAG

-435 AQNLVVPNGSFSNT
+435 AKNLVVPNGSFSNT

-457 TPLKLPAGNYEV
+457 TPLKLPAGDYEV
-469 IELSIPEGYLELEEP
+469 IELTIPDGYLELEEP

-523 VALKENVDTSSIKVE
+523 VALKENVDTSIINIE
-538 NLSKIKFRLTAKEN
+538 DLSKIKFKLTAKEN

-565 GQEIG
+565 GQEIE

-582 ENLPIGIYELQE
+582 ENLPMGIYELQE

-816 EELPGA
+816 EELSGA

-1004 GNELNYALLGTN
+1004 GNEVNYALLGTN

>member
-27 ASKTVNLEGA
+27 ASKIVNLEGA

-42 SEDVNYDETFTTDE
+42 SEDANYDETFTTDE
-56 NGRIVVEGLKLGKYQ
+56 NGEIKVEGLKLGKYQ
-71 YQEIKAPNNFLLD
+71 YQEIQAPNNFLLD
-84 NNIYS
+84 NNVYS
-89 FELTYKDQNTA
+89 FELTYKDQNTE
-100 VVYASAEQTNDEPTA
+100 VVYASAEKTNDEPTA
-115 TITIVKEDSETGNS
+115 NITIIKEDSETGNS

-153 ETRKIYSAGDL
+153 KTRKIYSKGDL
-164 VATRETDKNGNT
+164 VATRETDENGNT

-202 NIYEVN
+202 TIYEVN
-208 LTYKDQYTKIITGSV
+208 LTYKDQYTKIVTGSV

-284 GEKVIVDENRV
+284 GEKVVVDENRV

-396 QIKASEDVYDRGNG
+396 QIKASEDVYDRGNRK
-410 EIIYKAG
+410 IIYKAG

-435 AQNLVVPNGSFSNT
+435 AKNLVVPNGSFSNT

-457 TPLKLPAGNYEV
+457 TPLKLPAGDYEV
-469 IELSIPEGYLELEEP
+469 IELTIPDGYLELEEP

-523 VALKENVDTSSIKVE
+523 VALKENVDTSIINIE
-538 NLSKIKFRLTAKEN
+538 DLSKIKFKLTAKEN

-565 GQEIG
+565 GQEIE

-582 ENLPIGIYELQE
+582 ENLPMGIYELQE

-1004 GNELNYALLGTN
+1004 GNEVNYALLGTN

>member
-27 ASKTVNLEGA
+27 ASKIVNLEGA

-42 SEDVNYDETFTTDE
+42 SEDANYDETFTTDE
-56 NGRIVVEGLKLGKYQ
+56 NGEIKVEGLKLGKYQ
-71 YQEIKAPNNFLLD
+71 YQEIQAPNNFLLD
-84 NNIYS
+84 NNVYS
-89 FELTYKDQNTA
+89 FELTYKDQNTE
-100 VVYASAEQTNDEPTA
+100 VVYASAEKTNDEPTA
-115 TITIVKEDSETGNS
+115 NITIIKEDSETGNS

-153 ETRKIYSAGDL
+153 KTRKIYSKGDL
-164 VATRETDKNGNT
+164 VATRETDENGNT

-202 NIYEVN
+202 TIYEVN
-208 LTYKDQYTKIITGSV
+208 LTYKDQYTKIVTGSV

-284 GEKVIVDENRV
+284 GEKVVVDENRV

-382 VDTGKIVTLNSTTF
+382 VNTGKIVTLNSTTF
-396 QIKASEDVYDRGNG
+396 QIKASEDVYDRGNRK
-410 EIIYKAG
+410 IIYKAG

-435 AQNLVVPNGSFSNT
+435 AKNLVVPNGSFSNT

-457 TPLKLPAGNYEV
+457 TPLKLPAGDYEV
-469 IELSIPEGYLELEEP
+469 IELTIPDGYLELEEP

-523 VALKENVDTSSIKVE
+523 VALKENVDTSIINIE
-538 NLSKIKFRLTAKEN
+538 DLSKIKFKLTAKEN

-582 ENLPIGIYELQE
+582 ENLPMGIYELQE

-680 GEKFTL
+680 GEEFTL

-706 NTSEV
+706 NTSKV

-816 EELPGA
+816 EELSGA

-966 LKIEI
+966 FKIEI

>member
-42 SEDVNYDETFTTDE
+42 SEDANYDETFTTDE
-56 NGRIVVEGLKLGKYQ
+56 NGEIKVEGLKLGKYQ
-71 YQEIKAPNNFLLD
+71 YQEIQAPNNFLLD
-84 NNIYS
+84 NNVYS
-89 FELTYKDQNTA
+89 FELTYKDQNTE
-100 VVYASAEQTNDEPTA
+100 VVYASAEKTNDEPTA
-115 TITIVKEDSETGNS
+115 NITIIKEDSETGNS

-153 ETRKIYSAGDL
+153 KTRKIYSKGDL
-164 VATRETDKNGNT
+164 VATRETDENGNT

-202 NIYEVN
+202 TIYEVN
-208 LTYKDQYTKIITGSV
+208 LTYKDQYTKIVTGSV

-284 GEKVIVDENRV
+284 GEKVVVDENRV

-382 VDTGKIVTLNSTTF
+382 VNTGKIVTLNSTTF
-396 QIKASEDVYDRGNG
+396 QIKASEDVYDRGNRK
-410 EIIYKAG
+410 IIYKAG

-435 AQNLVVPNGSFSNT
+435 AKNLVVPNGSFSNT

-457 TPLKLPAGNYEV
+457 TPLKLPAGDYEV
-469 IELSIPEGYLELEEP
+469 IELTIPDGYLELEEP

-523 VALKENVDTSSIKVE
+523 VALKENVDTSIINIE
-538 NLSKIKFRLTAKEN
+538 DLSKIKFKLTAKEN

-565 GQEIG
+565 GQEIE

-582 ENLPIGIYELQE
+582 ENLPMGIYELQE

>member
-27 ASKTVNLEGA
+27 ASKIVNLEGA

-42 SEDVNYDETFTTDE
+42 SEDANYDETFTTDE
-56 NGRIVVEGLKLGKYQ
+56 NGEIKVEGLKLGKYQ
-71 YQEIKAPNNFLLD
+71 YQEIQAPNNFLLD
-84 NNIYS
+84 NNVYS
-89 FELTYKDQNTA
+89 FELTYKDQNTE
-100 VVYASAEQTNDEPTA
+100 VVYASAEKTNDEPTA
-115 TITIVKEDSETGNS
+115 NITIIKEDSETGNS

-153 ETRKIYSAGDL
+153 KTRKIYSKGDL
-164 VATRETDKNGNT
+164 VATRETDENGNT

-202 NIYEVN
+202 TIYEVN

-382 VDTGKIVTLNSTTF
+382 VNTGKIVTLNSTTF
-396 QIKASEDVYDRGNG
+396 QIKASEDVYDRGNRK
-410 EIIYKAG
+410 IIYKAG

-435 AQNLVVPNGSFSNT
+435 AKNLVVPNGSFSNT

-457 TPLKLPAGNYEV
+457 TPLKLPAGDYEV
-469 IELSIPEGYLELEEP
+469 IELTIPDGYLELEEP

-523 VALKENVDTSSIKVE
+523 VALKENVDTSIINIE
-538 NLSKIKFRLTAKEN
+538 DLSKIKFKLTAKEN

-565 GQEIG
+565 GQEIE

-582 ENLPIGIYELQE
+582 ENLPMGIYELQE

-1004 GNELNYALLGTN
+1004 GNEVNYALLGTN